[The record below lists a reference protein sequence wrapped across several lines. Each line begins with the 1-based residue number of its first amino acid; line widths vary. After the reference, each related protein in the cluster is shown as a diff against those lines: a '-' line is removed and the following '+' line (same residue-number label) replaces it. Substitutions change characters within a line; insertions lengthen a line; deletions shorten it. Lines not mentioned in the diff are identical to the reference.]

1 MVPTTNIISGLQELC
16 KEVKF
21 SFHEMKEYSVLS
33 ANEGKVYMSTT
44 QREISRI
51 ICMT

>member
-21 SFHEMKEYSVLS
+21 SFHEMKEYSVLF
-33 ANEGKVYMSTT
+33 ANEGKVYCLLHKGRLVES
-44 QREISRI
+44 SV
-51 ICMT
+51 